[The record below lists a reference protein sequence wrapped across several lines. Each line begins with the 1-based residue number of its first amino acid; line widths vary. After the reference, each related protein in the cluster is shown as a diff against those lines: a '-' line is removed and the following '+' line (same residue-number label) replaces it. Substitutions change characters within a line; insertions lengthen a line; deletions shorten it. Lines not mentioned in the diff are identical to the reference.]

1 MPPAP
6 ISPSLRATRTAAQT
20 VRATAKRLHA
30 GIEMLLT
37 STKVS
42 SEREFSAQNIATA
55 FARQTTAHIA
65 VRCQNNLRIRGRND
79 SSASIG

>member
-1 MPPAP
+1 M
-6 ISPSLRATRTAAQT
+6 ATTAS
-20 VRATAKRLHA
+20 RLEA

-42 SEREFSAQNIATA
+42 SDSEFSAQNIVTA
-55 FARQTTAHIA
+55 LARQMTAHIA
-65 VRCQNNLRIRGRND
+65 VRCQNSLRIRGRSD

>member
-1 MPPAP
+1 M
-6 ISPSLRATRTAAQT
+6 RQTASRFA
-20 VRATAKRLHA
+20 A

-42 SEREFSAQNIATA
+42 SESEFSAQNIATA
-55 FARQTTAHIA
+55 LARQTTAHIA
-65 VRCQNNLRIRGRND
+65 VRCQNSLRIRGRND